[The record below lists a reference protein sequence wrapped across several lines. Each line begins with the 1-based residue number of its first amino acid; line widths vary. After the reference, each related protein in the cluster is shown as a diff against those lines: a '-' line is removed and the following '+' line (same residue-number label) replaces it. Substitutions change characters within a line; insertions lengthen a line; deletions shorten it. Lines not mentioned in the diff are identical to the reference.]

1 MARGPGIISRMNY
14 VVDTFNNPDD
24 LPWAVYAETALPA
37 FLEVW
42 VAIVCFDIL
51 DIIRFIFKPAGL
63 RSGRHMRRGRKGRN
77 KRGKKGLGRRLV
89 GKLPVFSH
97 LQARHVTNG
106 VKNLWIIDGIGQR
119 LLWWWLMADVTSAF
133 VYNWTTMARKTERGQ
148 LLLSPG
154 NGLSEGPPSGVAAI
168 QGWQGVLYG
177 ATPYSTKGVTMSN
190 GSGVVAAGL
199 YNIVAS
205 YTMENVFPTQT
216 TCHLRIIGGDTVPL
230 EVLGSDSAVLP
241 GLQQASMVASGRLR
255 GPGQW
260 QIQAKID
267 FGGGL
272 GIAGDVFVSGITD
285 AVPPPISFSCTFLGF
300 PGED

>member
-42 VAIVCFDIL
+42 VAIICFDIL
-51 DIIRFIFKPAGL
+51 DIIRFIFKPSGL

-77 KRGKKGLGRRLV
+77 KRGRKGLGRRLV
-89 GKLPVFSH
+89 GKLPGVSA

-154 NGLSEGPPSGVAAI
+154 NGLSEGPPSGVLAI
-168 QGWQGVLYG
+168 QGWQGVLYSSN
-177 ATPYSTKGVTMSN
+177 AYSTKGVTIN
-190 GSGVVAAGL
+190 LGSGVVAAGL

-205 YTMENVFPTQT
+205 YTMENVLPTQT
-216 TCHLRIIGGDTVPL
+216 TCHLRIIGGATVPL

-241 GLQQASMVASGRLR
+241 GLQQASMVAAGRLR
-255 GPGQW
+255 GPAQW
-260 QIQAKID
+260 QIEAKID

-272 GIAGDVFVSGITD
+272 GIAGDVFVSGIPD
-285 AVPPPISFSCTFLGF
+285 EVPPPISFGCTFLGF
-300 PGED
+300 PEAP